1 MDEVTRNKWD
11 AAAARFDVMAG
22 FGPERRW
29 EPFKKEL
36 FSHMGDGKILFL
48 AVGTGLDI
56 EFFPTGKNITGIDIS
71 QKMLD
76 QAADRI
82 AGYDGTMQVQQA
94 DVHDLPFED
103 NEFDQVFTSCTFCS
117 VPNPV
122 GGLEQLK
129 RVLKPGGELH
139 MFEHTGSR
147 WFPFSIM
154 MKGMSRITQV
164 IRDLNAK
171 GEKAFMPFLVIGDP
185 NFEQSLELTGALVD
199 AGADILETN
208 TFGATSVSQ
217 AEYGMEPLVRE
228 LNLESARLARKA
240 AEGMVSLLTG

>member
-117 VPNPV
+117 VPQPID
-122 GGLEQLK
+122 GLKSLQ
-129 RVLKPGGELH
+129 RVLKPGGDLM
-139 MFEHTGSR
+139 MFEHTGSKLY
-147 WFPFSIM
+147 PFKPM
-154 MKGMSRITQV
+154 MDLMTKITRKLGPDMNRPTVENV
-164 IRDLNAK
+164 IAAGYDLK
-171 GEKAFMPFLVIGDP
+171 KVTHVFLDVVKTIR
-185 NFEQSLELTGALVD
+185 A
-199 AGADILETN
+199 TN
-208 TFGATSVSQ
+208 PA
-217 AEYGMEPLVRE
+217 
-228 LNLESARLARKA
+228 
-240 AEGMVSLLTG
+240 